1 MKPFAIWVLAG
12 CLGAAVFAS
21 EQIPKQDL
29 SVDQIVEK
37 NIASR
42 GGLDAWRKVQT
53 MIWSG
58 HVDSAN
64 APAADLPFVLAMK
77 RPNKTR
83 FEVTVFNQ
91 KSVRVFDGKQGWK
104 LGPNGMGSATPRPY
118 SIDEVSSARDEQV
131 IDGLLIDHEAK
142 GVSVTLEGTDQVG
155 GRDAYRL
162 AAKLPSGVTRHVWI
176 DAQTF
181 LDVKVDR
188 QVRTPLGQ
196 TVVVETSYS
205 DFRSVEGLQIPLKIE
220 SGAAASEKK
229 DMLTIDKV
237 SLNPPL
243 DDGIFTRP
251 ASPQM
256 RRKSVSID
264 ADADAS
270 PALSGAGR
278 PAP

>member
-1 MKPFAIWVLAG
+1 MKPFALWVLTG
-12 CLGAAVFAS
+12 CLASVVFAS

-37 NIASR
+37 NVAAR

-64 APAADLPFVLAMK
+64 APAPDLPFVLAMK

-91 KSVRVFDGKQGWK
+91 RSVRVFDGKEGWK

-118 SIDEVSSARDEQV
+118 TMDEVTSARDEQV

-142 GVSVTLEGTDQVG
+142 GIGVTLEGADQVG

-162 AAKLPSGVTRHVWI
+162 AAKLPSGVTRHVWV

-196 TVVVETSYS
+196 TVVVEVSYS
-205 DFRSVEGLQIPLKIE
+205 DFRSVEGLQIPLEIE
-220 SGAAASEKK
+220 SGAVASEKK
-229 DMLTIDKV
+229 DKLTIDKV
-237 SLNPPL
+237 SLNPSL
-243 DDGIFTRP
+243 DDGLFTKP
-251 ASPQM
+251 AAPPM
-256 RRKSVSID
+256 RGKSVSID
-264 ADADAS
+264 VDAS
-270 PALSGAGR
+270 PTLPGAGH
-278 PAP
+278 PTP

>member
-1 MKPFAIWVLAG
+1 MKPVAVWVLAASAA
-12 CLGAAVFAS
+12 AAVFAG
-21 EQIPKQDL
+21 EQMPAQDL

-37 NIASR
+37 NVEAR
-42 GGLDAWRKVQT
+42 GGLEAWRKVQT

-64 APAADLPFVLAMK
+64 APAPDLPFVLAMK

-83 FEVTVFNQ
+83 FEVTVYNQ

-118 SIDEVSSARDEQV
+118 SMDEATSARDEQV
-131 IDGLLIDHEAK
+131 IDGLLIDHAAK
-142 GVSVTLEGTDQVG
+142 GVSVTLEGMDQVG

-176 DAQTF
+176 DAKTF
-181 LDVKVDR
+181 LDVQIDH

-196 TVVVETSYS
+196 TVVVLVSYS
-205 DFRSVEGLQIPLKIE
+205 GFRSVEGLQIPLEIE
-220 SGAAASEKK
+220 SGAVASDKRDK
-229 DMLTIDKV
+229 LTIDKV
-237 SLNPPL
+237 SLNPSL

-251 ASPQM
+251 APPQM
-256 RRKSVSID
+256 HHKSVSID
-264 ADADAS
+264 VDAS
-270 PALSGAGR
+270 PALPGPGHPS
-278 PAP
+278 P

>member
-1 MKPFAIWVLAG
+1 MKPVAVWVLAS
-12 CLGAAVFAS
+12 CLAAVVFAS
-21 EQIPKQDL
+21 EQIPAQDL

-37 NIASR
+37 NVEAR

-64 APAADLPFVLAMK
+64 APAPDLPFVLAMK

-91 KSVRVFDGKQGWK
+91 KSVRVFDGRQGWK

-118 SIDEVSSARDEQV
+118 SMEEATSARDEQV
-131 IDGLLIDHEAK
+131 IDGLLIDHAAK
-142 GVSVTLEGTDQVG
+142 GVSVTLEGKDQVG

-162 AAKLPSGVTRHVWI
+162 AATLPSGVTRHVWV
-176 DAQTF
+176 DARTF
-181 LDVKVDR
+181 LDVQIDR

-196 TVVVETSYS
+196 TVLVLVQYT
-205 DFRSVEGLQIPLKIE
+205 DFRSVDGLQMPLSIV
-220 SGAAASEKK
+220 SGAVASDKK
-229 DMLTIDKV
+229 DKLTIDKV
-237 SLNPPL
+237 SLNPAL

-251 ASPQM
+251 APPQM
-256 RRKSVSID
+256 HQRKSVSID
-264 ADADAS
+264 VDAS
-270 PALSGAGR
+270 PVLPGAGH
-278 PAP
+278 PSP

>member
-1 MKPFAIWVLAG
+1 MKPVAVWVLAG
-12 CLGAAVFAS
+12 SVAAVVFAG
-21 EQIPKQDL
+21 EQLPARDL

-37 NIASR
+37 NVEAR

-58 HVDSAN
+58 HVNSAN
-64 APAADLPFVLAMK
+64 APAPDLPFVLAMK

-83 FEVTVFNQ
+83 FEVTVYNQ

-118 SIDEVSSARDEQV
+118 SMDEATSARDEQV
-131 IDGLLIDHEAK
+131 IDGLLIDHQAK
-142 GVSVTLEGTDQVG
+142 GVAVTLEGTDQVG
-155 GRDAYRL
+155 GRDTYRL

-181 LDVKVDR
+181 LDVRVDH

-196 TVVVETSYS
+196 TVVVLVDYS
-205 DFRSVEGLQIPLKIE
+205 DFRSVEGLQIPLEIE
-220 SGAAASEKK
+220 SGAAASDNK
-229 DMLTIDKV
+229 DKLTIDKV
-237 SLNPPL
+237 SVNPAL

-251 ASPQM
+251 APPQM
-256 RRKSVSID
+256 HRKSVSID
-264 ADADAS
+264 VDAS
-270 PALSGAGR
+270 PALPGAGQ
-278 PAP
+278 PLP

>member
-1 MKPFAIWVLAG
+1 MKPVAVWVLAG
-12 CLGAAVFAS
+12 SVAAVVFAG
-21 EQIPKQDL
+21 EQIPAHDL
-29 SVDQIVEK
+29 SADEIVQKNVD
-37 NIASR
+37 AR

-64 APAADLPFVLAMK
+64 APAPDLPFVLAMK

-83 FEVTVFNQ
+83 FEVTVYNQ

-118 SIDEVSSARDEQV
+118 SMDEATSARDEQV

-142 GVSVTLEGTDQVG
+142 GVTVTLEGKDQVG

-162 AAKLPSGVTRHVWI
+162 AAKLPSGVIRHVWI

-181 LDVKVDR
+181 LDVQVDR
-188 QVRTPLGQ
+188 QVRTPRGQ
-196 TVVVETSYS
+196 TVVVDVNYS
-205 DFRSVEGLQIPLKIE
+205 DFRSVEGLQIPLEIE
-220 SGAAASEKK
+220 SGAPASDKK
-229 DMLTIDKV
+229 DKLTIDKV
-237 SLNPPL
+237 SLNPAL

-251 ASPQM
+251 APPQM
-256 RRKSVSID
+256 HRKSVSID
-264 ADADAS
+264 VDAS
-270 PALSGAGR
+270 PALPGAGH
-278 PAP
+278 PSP

>member
-1 MKPFAIWVLAG
+1 MKPVAVWVLAG
-12 CLGAAVFAS
+12 SVAAVVFAG
-21 EQIPKQDL
+21 EQMPAQDL

-37 NIASR
+37 NVDAR

-64 APAADLPFVLAMK
+64 APAPDLPFVLAMK

-118 SIDEVSSARDEQV
+118 SMDEATSARDEQV

-142 GVSVTLEGTDQVG
+142 RVAVTLEGKDQVG

-162 AAKLPSGVTRHVWI
+162 AA
-176 DAQTF
+176 
-181 LDVKVDR
+181 R
-188 QVRTPLGQ
+188 QLASTHTATGFMAVNL
-196 TVVVETSYS
+196 
-205 DFRSVEGLQIPLKIE
+205 I
-220 SGAAASEKK
+220 GA
-229 DMLTIDKV
+229 
-237 SLNPPL
+237 P
-243 DDGIFTRP
+243 G
-251 ASPQM
+251 
-256 RRKSVSID
+256 
-264 ADADAS
+264 
-270 PALSGAGR
+270 G
-278 PAP
+278 